1 MIEIARFAR
10 GDDIRLRAFNA
21 RLAASGFR
29 LPTTPEEL
37 STPAEPG
44 AGPWTDLWVAHVAG
58 TVRGGY
64 LLKHETLWLRGKTT
78 PIGNFQLPLSEG
90 ILDRRFAAV
99 GLALAQHAQRQADAL
114 YSLGMG
120 DVARPLPKLLARLGW
135 RVEPVPFYFR
145 ILNGGAVARHLRA
158 FDSTAAR
165 RALRRSLAASGLASA
180 GAWAWRVAARLAGPR
195 RERGLR
201 LVAVDRFDERVD
213 EVQSQCLAAYPALLD
228 RRAVALNIK
237 FPAGDPRLLRFL
249 LKSEGRVAGWLVLS
263 CNLLRDH
270 KQFGDLRLGCLVDG
284 LCAPHQ
290 VAAAVWLAS
299 RELAA
304 AGVDL
309 IVSNQAHRAWR
320 RGLRANLFLAGPSN
334 FILARTAA
342 FAPAVALPDLHVN
355 RGDGDGP
362 INL

>member
-145 ILNGGAVARHLRA
+145 ILNGARWLA
-158 FDSTAAR
+158 ICAPSTPPPRGGRCAA
-165 RALRRSLAASGLASA
+165 
-180 GAWAWRVAARLAGPR
+180 AWPRVWPAPAPGHGVWRHGWR
-195 RERGLR
+195 
-201 LVAVDRFDERVD
+201 D
-213 EVQSQCLAAYPALLD
+213 
-228 RRAVALNIK
+228 
-237 FPAGDPRLLRFL
+237 PAG
-249 LKSEGRVAGWLVLS
+249 
-263 CNLLRDH
+263 
-270 KQFGDLRLGCLVDG
+270 
-284 LCAPHQ
+284 
-290 VAAAVWLAS
+290 
-299 RELAA
+299 
-304 AGVDL
+304 
-309 IVSNQAHRAWR
+309 
-320 RGLRANLFLAGPSN
+320 RGA
-334 FILARTAA
+334 
-342 FAPAVALPDLHVN
+342 
-355 RGDGDGP
+355 
-362 INL
+362 